1 MTPGNLGTAAICAA
15 VLALAATGCG
25 SEQKDAATSAKATK
39 IKVGVLIP
47 GSVSDAGYMQSAY
60 EGIKR
65 IKKDLGGQVEI
76 SYVEK
81 VAPADYQQALVRFA
95 QNSELVI
102 SIGGQTDAD
111 VRRVAQQF
119 PDVKFVEVGG
129 PPTAT
134 ANLAAY
140 DPKQDDAAF
149 LAGADAALVSKKGK
163 VGFIAGLEIPPIV
176 AVAKQFE
183 AGAKYARP
191 GVTVL
196 PPQYTGDFDDVAKA
210 KQAVTADAGAGGDVF
225 YQILN
230 NGLQGMLQGAKETG
244 TKVLG
249 GPLVQKCSTDSAFAG
264 FTKSDIG
271 FATEYGVKQLV
282 AGTWKAEAKP
292 FGLASGTEASGIV
305 LCGADK
311 TVTAKIEQIRADL
324 AAGKIKT
331 S

>member
-1 MTPGNLGTAAICAA
+1 MALGTLRMAAICAS
-15 VLALAATGCG
+15 VLTLAATGCS
-25 SEQKDAATSAKATK
+25 SEKKDAAAPGKA
-39 IKVGVLIP
+39 KVGVLIP

-60 EGIKR
+60 EGIQR
-65 IKKDLGGQVEI
+65 IKKNLGGQVEI
-76 SYVEK
+76 TYVEK
-81 VAPADYQQALVRFA
+81 VAPTDYQQALVRLA
-95 QNSELVI
+95 QTSELVI

-111 VRRVAQQF
+111 VRRAAQQF
-119 PDVKFVEVGG
+119 PAVKFVEVGG

-149 LAGADAALVSKKGK
+149 LAGAYAALISKKGK

-176 AVAKQFE
+176 AVAKQFQ
-183 AGAKYARP
+183 AGAEHGRP
-191 GVTVL
+191 GITVL

-230 NGLQGMLQGAKETG
+230 SGLQGMLQGAKETG

-249 GPLVQKCSTDSAFAG
+249 GPLVQNCSADAAFAG

-271 FATEYGVKQLV
+271 FATEYAVQQLV
-282 AGTWKAEAKP
+282 ADTWKAEAKP
-292 FGLASGTEASGIV
+292 FGLASGTDASGIV
-305 LCGADK
+305 LCGADA
-311 TVTAKIEQIRADL
+311 TVTARIGQIRADL